1 MDSAD
6 AKVLAELMKDNTT
19 VQQLHAQNNGLGPEG
34 AKSFGNMLEHNSTL
48 TLLNV
53 SDNQMKAEG
62 AAALADG
69 LKANSTG
76 QQLQCILQQPRPI
89 FQRRTDQAQAAA
101 AYPEHVRVKN
111 AP

>member
-1 MDSAD
+1 VFYEGQHDDYSGIGMDSSD
-6 AKVLAELMKDNTT
+6 AKVLAELLK
-19 VQQLHAQNNGLGPEG
+19 
-34 AKSFGNMLEHNSTL
+34 AKSFGSMLEHNSTL
-48 TLLNV
+48 TFLNL

-62 AAALADG
+62 ATALADG
-69 LKANSTG
+69 LKANSTV